1 MSTTE
6 FVYVKLVYIAFI
18 FESIKETNYGIMN
31 DYFLITKSLLY
42 RIIPGEEFLGNE
54 ERGSDSRSFK
64 DGERDLE

>member
-1 MSTTE
+1 M
-6 FVYVKLVYIAFI
+6 F
-18 FESIKETNYGIMN
+18 
-31 DYFLITKSLLY
+31 Y